1 MLIRAK
7 PIALAL
13 QGGGAHGA
21 FAWGL
26 LDRLLEDGRLAP
38 KVFTGASAGAMN
50 AVVAAD
56 GLLAGGRKGA
66 RESLAA
72 FWMAMAD
79 ASGAF
84 GAIPSV
90 WESLMK
96 NLGINPSAGFAA
108 FDAALRAASPYD
120 LNPLNLHPLRDII
133 AQHVDF
139 DRLTRQR
146 RLRVHISATDVRTG
160 RARVF
165 DTHELTPDVLIASAC
180 LPALF
185 QAVEIDGAP
194 YWDGGYSANPP
205 LMPLLRPGSPAD
217 VVLAPLNPQRCEET
231 PRTADDILRRVTEI
245 SFNAPYLAELK
256 TLAVAKRLARGGPI
270 ATGLLGRVRRL
281 RLHPIP
287 SDAGLAGLTNFSKH
301 KTDRASLEDLRDR
314 GRETASLWLRS
325 TFARIGKR
333 ASLDVEAEFL
343 SDEPGLHR

>member
-1 MLIRAK
+1 
-7 PIALAL
+7 
-13 QGGGAHGA
+13 
-21 FAWGL
+21 
-26 LDRLLEDGRLAP
+26 
-38 KVFTGASAGAMN
+38 
-50 AVVAAD
+50 
-56 GLLAGGRKGA
+56 
-66 RESLAA
+66 
-72 FWMAMAD
+72 
-79 ASGAF
+79 
-84 GAIPSV
+84 
-90 WESLMK
+90 
-96 NLGINPSAGFAA
+96 
-108 FDAALRAASPYD
+108 
-120 LNPLNLHPLRDII
+120 
-133 AQHVDF
+133 
-139 DRLTRQR
+139 
-146 RLRVHISATDVRTG
+146 
-160 RARVF
+160 
-165 DTHELTPDVLIASAC
+165 
-180 LPALF
+180 
-185 QAVEIDGAP
+185 
-194 YWDGGYSANPP
+194 
-205 LMPLLRPGSPAD
+205 

>member
-185 QAVEIDGAP
+185 QAVEI
-194 YWDGGYSANPP
+194 
-205 LMPLLRPGSPAD
+205 
-217 VVLAPLNPQRCEET
+217 
-231 PRTADDILRRVTEI
+231 
-245 SFNAPYLAELK
+245 
-256 TLAVAKRLARGGPI
+256 
-270 ATGLLGRVRRL
+270 GRAHV
-281 RLHPIP
+281 
-287 SDAGLAGLTNFSKH
+287 
-301 KTDRASLEDLRDR
+301 
-314 GRETASLWLRS
+314 
-325 TFARIGKR
+325 
-333 ASLDVEAEFL
+333 
-343 SDEPGLHR
+343 